1 MKFYKHVVWDWNG
14 TLLDDAR
21 LSLDVFNS
29 IAAEYA
35 LPPVDFETYTDEFS
49 FPVINFYKKHGFDF
63 EKIDFRVIGNKF
75 IDKYLALLPQCAP
88 HAEIPSILADF
99 RRLGFTQ
106 SVLSA
111 NNDTLLKR
119 AVAQFGLDEFFVR
132 VDGLSDIYAN
142 SKTELA
148 QAHIAALGEMGISP
162 EQTIMAGDTLH
173 DEDAADAMNVD
184 CAIIARGYNSAKQL
198 SNARRAKV
206 FSTHAEFFN
215 FAATLGDFPAQ
226 PPHC

>member
-29 IAAEYA
+29 IASEYA
-35 LPPVDFETYTDEFS
+35 LPPVDFPTYTDEFS

-63 EKIDFRVIGNKF
+63 EKTDFRVIGKKF
-75 IDKYLALLPQCAP
+75 IDKYLALLPQCALHP
-88 HAEIPSILADF
+88 EIPSVLEDF

-119 AVAQFGLDEFFVR
+119 AVASFGLGEFFAR

-148 QAHIAALGEMGISP
+148 KAHIAALGEIGVCP

-173 DEDAADAMNVD
+173 DEDAAEAMNVD
-184 CAIIARGYNSAKQL
+184 CALIARGYNSTRLLA
-198 SNARRAKV
+198 NTRRAKV

-215 FAATLGDFPAQ
+215 FAANLGDFPSQ
-226 PPHC
+226 PPRC

>member
-1 MKFYKHVVWDWNG
+1 MKFYRHVVWDWNG

-21 LSLDVFNS
+21 LSLGVFNS
-29 IAAEYA
+29 IAAEYG
-35 LPPVDFETYTDEFS
+35 LPSVDFETYIDEFS

-63 EKIDFRVIGNKF
+63 EKTDFRAVGRKF
-75 IDKYLALLPQCAP
+75 IDKYLQLLPQCALHP
-88 HAEIPSILADF
+88 EIPAVLEDF

-119 AVAQFGLDEFFVR
+119 AVKRFGLDGFFVR

-148 QAHIAALGEMGISP
+148 KAHIAALGEMGIGP

-173 DEDAADAMNVD
+173 DEDAAEAMNVD
-184 CAIIARGYNSAKQL
+184 CALIACGHNSAKRL
-198 SNARRAKV
+198 ATARRAKV

-215 FAATLGDFPAQ
+215 FAANLGDFPAQ